1 MKLSDAIKRITPI
14 TVKAIIETNPQP
26 SAYCEQQISHLARPM
41 DQRSRPQEEIDQLI
55 TAYTTLRAAILSKEI
70 GTHNVIQLIAYID
83 AYNHMAKDCK
93 HKEGVYTGLYY
104 FDEYGNQW
112 YMVDSDHGEF
122 ETTDK
127 PKPEALDLTN
137 AQFVT
142 VSPYQPIDQQVE
154 MMLG

>member
-1 MKLSDAIKRITPI
+1 MKLADAIKRITPI

-55 TAYTTLRAAILSKEI
+55 TAYATLRAAILSKEI
-70 GTHNVIQLIAYID
+70 GAHNVTQLIAYID
-83 AYNHMAKDCK
+83 GYNHMAKDCK
-93 HKEGVYTGLYY
+93 HKEGTYTGLYY
-104 FDEYGNQW
+104 FDEYGAQW
-112 YMVDSDHGEF
+112 YMVDSANGEF
-122 ETTDK
+122 ETTDN
-127 PKPEALDLTN
+127 PQREPIDLTN